1 VMNWICERKLKP
13 SKTSNKTD
21 WNKSVDFNKFLPFF
35 ENWSYD
41 WFNFPEMV
49 QNSKE
54 VLEYPMVDRDP
65 VDNWQ
70 DERMLLIADAAHP
83 AYPTGSNGATQA
95 ILDARELGRALIEFG
110 QNPKALTK
118 FQQQTMESSNQIV
131 LANRKSGPDAILQI
145 VEDRCEGI
153 FENLHDVISHD
164 ELSSHST
171 KFKSLIGLS
180 IDKFNEQTSILGE
193 YL

>member
-1 VMNWICERKLKP
+1 
-13 SKTSNKTD
+13 
-21 WNKSVDFNKFLPFF
+21 
-35 ENWSYD
+35 
-41 WFNFPEMV
+41 
-49 QNSKE
+49 
-54 VLEYPMVDRDP
+54 MVDRDP

-70 DERMLLIADAAHP
+70 DDRMLLIADAAHP

-95 ILDARELGRALIEFG
+95 ILDARELGKALIEFG

-118 FQQQTMESSNQIV
+118 FQQKTMESSNQIV

-145 VEDRCEGI
+145 VEDRCKGI
-153 FENLHDVISHD
+153 FENLHDVISHE

-180 IDKFNEQTSILGE
+180 IDKFNEQASILGE